1 MTSTPVTLCPA
12 KSNGRTCTLPEGH
25 GRHAFSVDHLS
36 GGCPALGPVVPPA
49 GPAETRDVL
58 ASGSHFQ
65 RLPPVHQVCMSKA
78 GHGFH
83 VWAEPAGPLIHNV
96 SASVPMGAPMPD
108 IRVGTAPLPGEFVP
122 ATTTLPPATPGPTHP
137 TGMGVPSPS
146 GDQVPAQVPG
156 PRPLTMA
163 EHKAVARAPAQ
174 FPATALP
181 PTTAANPAGAPP
193 LPKS

>member
-1 MTSTPVTLCPA
+1 MTSSTPVTLCPA

-25 GRHAFSVDHLS
+25 GRHAFSVDHPS
-36 GGCPALGPVVPPA
+36 GGCPILGPLQTKD
-49 GPAETRDVL
+49 GK
-58 ASGSHFQ
+58 
-65 RLPPVHQVCMSKA
+65 PVRPVCMSKD

-83 VWAEPAGPLIHNV
+83 VWAKPLGPAIHNV
-96 SASVPMGAPMPD
+96 SASVPTGAPMPD
-108 IRVGTAPLPGEFVP
+108 IRLGTAPLPGEFRP

-137 TGMGVPSPS
+137 TGMGVPSPA

-163 EHKAVARAPAQ
+163 EHKAVAQAPAQ